1 MEIGHFIRSRPRISA
16 LALLFPVLAALAAVL
31 VLANQPP
38 RYTAVANVAV
48 PSSAANSAS
57 RVGLYVADFAQVA
70 VSDPVVSKAA
80 QSTGVPQEDIKS
92 TLEVTRL
99 GQSSLFSV
107 TYTGNGRENV
117 EPVVRAVIT
126 DTFGSLVQV
135 DSSDAA
141 LAAAT
146 KAYQDA
152 VQARA
157 AYQDQIGTL
166 QPESDYTDLSSRIR
180 SLQLA
185 PQTLAN
191 QMAIR
196 ELATQRDAL
205 VPQIRKM
212 QELDQA
218 VTDTASQRDEAARA
232 AESVQQDAAQAQSAE
247 TIQNVSVTPESK
259 ATRMVQGAG
268 VAAVAG
274 LLVGLAILVL
284 PDLLRRREQP
294 LAARQRNAASSH
306 RGSLGG
312 ASEPRPGTAS

>member
-1 MEIGHFIRSRPRISA
+1 VEIGHFIRSRPRISA

-80 QSTGVPQEDIKS
+80 QSTGVPQADIKS

-126 DTFGSLVQV
+126 DTFNSLVQV

-157 AYQDQIGTL
+157 DYQDQIGTL

-180 SLQLA
+180 SLELA
-185 PQTLAN
+185 PQTFAN
-191 QMAIR
+191 QAAIR
-196 ELATQRDAL
+196 DLTTQRDAL

-247 TIQNVSVTPESK
+247 TIQNVSVTPESR

-274 LLVGLAILVL
+274 LLVGVAILVL
-284 PDLLRRREQP
+284 PDVLRRREQP
-294 LAARQRNAASSH
+294 LATRQRNAPSPRA
-306 RGSLGG
+306 SLGG
-312 ASEPRPGTAS
+312 ATEPRPGTAS